1 MTDLRRAEKERDRLL
16 TAERAARAEAEA
28 GSRTKDEFLAMLAH
42 ELRNPLGVI
51 LNGVRILDS
60 IGSPEPDAA
69 RVRGVMTRQTQ
80 HLGRLLGD
88 LLDVAR
94 ISQGKIEL
102 RREVIDLRAVVD
114 FVLEAE
120 RHRLVLKSQH
130 LDVTMPK
137 TPVFVYGDP
146 ARLQQVIGNL
156 IHNASKYTPEHGRVA
171 VTIEQR
177 DDEAVARV
185 SDTGAGIPADQLTA
199 VFGLFTQLDRSPD
212 RIQEG
217 LGIGLTLVQRLVKQH
232 GGRVEAR
239 SEGLGCGSEFIVTLP
254 LAPVAEPTSSFVP
267 PAPARRKFH
276 LLIIE
281 DNADARELLKF
292 GLGLAGHHVDVAADG
307 SEGVARA
314 IALHPDVAVVDLGL
328 PGMDGFSVARALRAK
343 FGPSIRLVALTGYGQ
358 SDDRRRTREAG
369 FDAHITKPASVED
382 VLAALPV

>member
-102 RREVIDLRAVVD
+102 RREVIDLRAIVD

-146 ARLQQVIGNL
+146 ARLQ
-156 IHNASKYTPEHGRVA
+156 
-171 VTIEQR
+171 
-177 DDEAVARV
+177 
-185 SDTGAGIPADQLTA
+185 
-199 VFGLFTQLDRSPD
+199 
-212 RIQEG
+212 
-217 LGIGLTLVQRLVKQH
+217 
-232 GGRVEAR
+232 
-239 SEGLGCGSEFIVTLP
+239 
-254 LAPVAEPTSSFVP
+254 
-267 PAPARRKFH
+267 
-276 LLIIE
+276 
-281 DNADARELLKF
+281 
-292 GLGLAGHHVDVAADG
+292 
-307 SEGVARA
+307 
-314 IALHPDVAVVDLGL
+314 
-328 PGMDGFSVARALRAK
+328 
-343 FGPSIRLVALTGYGQ
+343 PSG
-358 SDDRRRTREAG
+358 
-369 FDAHITKPASVED
+369 
-382 VLAALPV
+382 